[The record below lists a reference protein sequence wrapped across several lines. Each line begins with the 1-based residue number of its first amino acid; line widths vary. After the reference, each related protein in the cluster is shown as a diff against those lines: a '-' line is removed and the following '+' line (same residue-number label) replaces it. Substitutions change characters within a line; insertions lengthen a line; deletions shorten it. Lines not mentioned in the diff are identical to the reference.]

1 MTLRFLLA
9 HGAGASSASGWMKRY
24 AELLGT
30 LGTVRAFD
38 YPYMRAGAR
47 KAPDKLDVLVAA
59 HRAELDALRAQ
70 SASTDK
76 LLLAGKSMG
85 GRVGCHVAV
94 AASLADEPSA
104 AGLVCFGYPLRGQ
117 NGKLRDEVLL
127 ALRTPVLFVQGTR
140 DTLCALPELEQVR
153 ARMTTRSELFVVE
166 GGDHSLEATKTSLK
180 QRGTTQAEVE
190 LQIQAA
196 VRAFADSL

>member
-1 MTLRFLLA
+1 
-9 HGAGASSASGWMKRY
+9 MKRY
-24 AELLGT
+24 AELLGA
-30 LGTVRAFD
+30 LGSVRAFD

-47 KAPDKLDVLVAA
+47 KAPDKLEVLVAA
-59 HRAELDALRAQ
+59 HRAELEVLRSHSGAD
-70 SASTDK
+70 DK

-85 GRVGCHVAV
+85 GRIGCHVAV
-94 AASLADEPSA
+94 AASVAGEPGV

-117 NGKLRDEVLL
+117 NGKLRDGVLL

-153 ARMTTRSELFVVE
+153 ARMTARNELLVVE
-166 GGDHSLEATKTSLK
+166 TGDHSLEATKTSLK
-180 QRGTTQAEVE
+180 QRATSQAEVE
-190 LQIQAA
+190 RTIQAA